1 LSTDDTAPEPALLE
15 RYGSRSNLYGSR
27 NDFDYRSYDPEFHLP
42 SRIRFRETTELV
54 PKLAVLPLRTRVTF
68 SEPLPPTQIIESI
81 AHASTKNQLSSTDKV
96 KSSSPVN
103 EIQKSPAIGSPTQNS
118 TKKEKEENI
127 WDRITHIEP
136 TPIATVTA
144 EPTRTSRPDSKSRL
158 SDSSSTENRP
168 EDKNRLGDE
177 LEKMRKELERVK
189 RENQEKDQLLK
200 QAKLEKLAKT
210 TSQDDKIRSDS
221 CETEIFSTPP
231 SSPQPPINSE
241 KKSTQTNYSSKSST
255 SETDENELLAAR
267 LQREEKFRQEL
278 EAELQRQKAESS
290 KAADLASKQRIE
302 IERQNAE
309 IQKLKERLTLSQS
322 NHETDRRR
330 LEDETRVAD
339 RLKETNAQLTQDLE
353 TERNRF
359 NEVRNDLQVAIDSI
373 SARGPYINMDMP
385 LNDLETRILHN
396 IRLNT

>member
-1 LSTDDTAPEPALLE
+1 MGYDNYRRSSLRALHIRSKLRRLISDSTSDLDSISDNMEPTPPLTPVNGQIPRKNRKDRSSTGNPWLDRWSSCINLSTDDTAPEPAPLE

-68 SEPLPPTQIIESI
+68 SEPLPPTQITESI
-81 AHASTKNQLSSTDKV
+81 AYASTKNHLSSTDKV

-103 EIQKSPAIGSPTQNS
+103 EVQKSPAIGSPTQNS

-158 SDSSSTENRP
+158 SDSTSTENRP

-290 KAADLASKQRIE
+290 KALNSFLSSL
-302 IERQNAE
+302 RQAYH
-309 IQKLKERLTLSQS
+309 S
-322 NHETDRRR
+322 
-330 LEDETRVAD
+330 
-339 RLKETNAQLTQDLE
+339 
-353 TERNRF
+353 
-359 NEVRNDLQVAIDSI
+359 
-373 SARGPYINMDMP
+373 G
-385 LNDLETRILHN
+385 
-396 IRLNT
+396 

>member
-1 LSTDDTAPEPALLE
+1 LLHE
-15 RYGSRSNLYGSR
+15 N
-27 NDFDYRSYDPEFHLP
+27 
-42 SRIRFRETTELV
+42 
-54 PKLAVLPLRTRVTF
+54 KQTF
-68 SEPLPPTQIIESI
+68 AKQ
-81 AHASTKNQLSSTDKV
+81 V
-96 KSSSPVN
+96 KSDVDL
-103 EIQKSPAIGSPTQNS
+103 EFLRK
-118 TKKEKEENI
+118 NI
-127 WDRITHIEP
+127 
-136 TPIATVTA
+136 
-144 EPTRTSRPDSKSRL
+144 
-158 SDSSSTENRP
+158 
-168 EDKNRLGDE
+168 
-177 LEKMRKELERVK
+177 
-189 RENQEKDQLLK
+189 
-200 QAKLEKLAKT
+200 
-210 TSQDDKIRSDS
+210 
-221 CETEIFSTPP
+221 F
-231 SSPQPPINSE
+231 
-241 KKSTQTNYSSKSST
+241 SSKSST

>member
-1 LSTDDTAPEPALLE
+1 M
-15 RYGSRSNLYGSR
+15 
-27 NDFDYRSYDPEFHLP
+27 
-42 SRIRFRETTELV
+42 
-54 PKLAVLPLRTRVTF
+54 
-68 SEPLPPTQIIESI
+68 
-81 AHASTKNQLSSTDKV
+81 
-96 KSSSPVN
+96 
-103 EIQKSPAIGSPTQNS
+103 
-118 TKKEKEENI
+118 
-127 WDRITHIEP
+127 
-136 TPIATVTA
+136 
-144 EPTRTSRPDSKSRL
+144 

-168 EDKNRLGDE
+168 EEKNRLGDE
-177 LEKMRKELERVK
+177 LEKMREELERVK
-189 RENQEKDQLLK
+189 KENQEKDHLLR
-200 QAKLEKLAKT
+200 QAKLENLAKT

-255 SETDENELLAAR
+255 SESDENELLAAR

-290 KAADLASKQRIE
+290 KAADLASTQKIE

-322 NHETDRRR
+322 NHETDKRR

-339 RLKETNAQLTQDLE
+339 RLKETNAQLSQDLE
-353 TERNRF
+353 AERNRF
-359 NEVRNDLQVAIDSI
+359 NEVRSDLQVAIDSI